1 MILVSVLWSQTIPRS
16 LPSRT
21 NYLEYIAEVLGE
33 YGGGEA
39 LLHLV
44 VDGNALLHA
53 GALQQ
58 VHDRGK
64 RLSENKMNNP
74 LLADETEKKHSYKK
88 VS

>member
-1 MILVSVLWSQTIPRS
+1 MISNCPQII

-64 RLSENKMNNP
+64 CLPESKMVNLYLPTKRN
-74 LLADETEKKHSYKK
+74 
-88 VS
+88 